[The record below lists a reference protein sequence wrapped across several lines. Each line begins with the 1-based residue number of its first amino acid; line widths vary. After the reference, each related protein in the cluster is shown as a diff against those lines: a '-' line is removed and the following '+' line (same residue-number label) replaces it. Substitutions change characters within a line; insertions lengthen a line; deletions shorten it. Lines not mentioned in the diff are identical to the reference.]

1 MNPDSSAADPG
12 AAPAHPTLR
21 VLYVEDDA
29 QDAELARHVLGSRAA
44 WLSLQVVTTLA
55 EARRL
60 LATLPA
66 SDYPDLILTDLQL
79 LDGSG
84 MDVLADVR
92 TAGWPIAV
100 VLITGH
106 GDDAA
111 AVAALRG
118 GADDYIVKE
127 GDYLRRLPKL
137 LETALHNFRKLLQRH
152 SQPLRVLCAE
162 RGSVSSHWLSQPA
175 HGGLAS
181 CLLQESVHSAQGVL
195 DRLVAA
201 LGRPQPPL
209 DMRPDVRPDVLLLD
223 VELPG
228 MSSLDLVRELRQ
240 QRHLDLPIV
249 LLTGPG
255 DEAAALHALKLGA
268 TDYLPR
274 REATPH
280 RLCAV
285 LESAHLRVQLERER
299 AALRE
304 SEERLRQMAESIR
317 DVFWLSDPKRN
328 CILYIN
334 PAFERMWGYPAE
346 AVYAD
351 PAIWLRSVYPDDRQR
366 VASVFTDTLRNSD
379 WELEFRAMRP
389 DNSLRHVLMR
399 GYAVRDA
406 AGQLLRRA
414 GIAQDITE
422 QKQQEER
429 IQHLAY
435 HDALTGLPNRMLVMD
450 RLARGLAVAQRQHRQ
465 LALLFMDL
473 DRFKTINDTLGHLSG
488 DSLLRQVAQ
497 RLQSSMREQDTV
509 ARLGGDEFLVLLEHV
524 ADVSDVAHVAN
535 KILSAL
541 ALPFQL
547 GKHELH
553 VTVSIGVSLYPRDA
567 QDTESLL
574 KYADTALYKA
584 KDAGRNTY
592 RFFSPEMDAHA
603 HAQLRLENELRRA
616 LDRGELLLHYQPQFD
631 LDSGRLC
638 GVEALLRWQHPQRGL
653 VMPAE
658 FIGLAEETGLMLPI
672 GVWVLERACA
682 QAQVWRRAG
691 HELRMAVNLSGQQLR
706 RPGLVAAVQQALD
719 ASGLPAAALELEM
732 SESSVMKEA
741 EQSNQ
746 LLYQLRELG
755 VQLSMDDFGTGY
767 SSLAQL
773 KRLPLQRLKIDSSFI
788 HRIDTDGDDEAIV
801 AAILAMAH
809 KMRLRV
815 LAEGVETD
823 AQCRLLMQLGCDE
836 VQGHAFGVSM
846 DAAAMGQLLAEH
858 AGLDQLGDWRAG
870 CSNWPVI

>member
-1 MNPDSSAADPG
+1 MNPDLSAADLGG
-12 AAPAHPTLR
+12 ASAHPMLR

-44 WLSLQVVTTLA
+44 WLGLQVVTTLA

-60 LATLPA
+60 LADLPA
-66 SDYPDLILTDLQL
+66 SDYPDLILSDLQL
-79 LDGSG
+79 PDGSG

-92 TAGWPIAV
+92 RAGWPIAV

-111 AVAALRG
+111 AIAALRG
-118 GADDYIVKE
+118 GADDYIVKD
-127 GDYLRRLPKL
+127 GDYLRRLPRL
-137 LETALHNFRKLLQRH
+137 LEAALHNFRKLLQRH
-152 SQPLRVLCAE
+152 NQPLRVLCAE
-162 RGSVSSHWLSQPA
+162 RDNAGSHWLSPPA
-175 HGGLAS
+175 HGGGLVS
-181 CLLQESVHSAQGVL
+181 CLLHESVHSAQAVL
-195 DRLVAA
+195 ERLAA
-201 LGRPQPPL
+201 VPGHHPALA
-209 DMRPDVRPDVLLLD
+209 RPDTRPDVLLLD

-228 MSSLDLVRELRQ
+228 MNSLDLVRELRQ

-249 LLTGPG
+249 LLTGHG
-255 DEAAALHALKLGA
+255 DEATALHALKLGA

-304 SEERLRQMAESIR
+304 SEERFRQMAESIR
-317 DVFWLSDPKRN
+317 DVFWLSDPNHN

-351 PAIWLRSVYPDDRQR
+351 PAIWLRSVHPDDRLR
-366 VASVFTDTLRNSD
+366 VASVFTDTMRNSD

-399 GYAVRDA
+399 GYAVRDT
-406 AGQLLRRA
+406 AGRLLRRA

-465 LALLFMDL
+465 LAMLFLDL

-488 DSLLRQVAQ
+488 DSLLRQVAR
-497 RLQSSMREQDTV
+497 RLLSSLREQDTV

-524 ADVSDVAHVAN
+524 TDIGDVAHVAN
-535 KILSAL
+535 KILAAL
-541 ALPFQL
+541 AQPFDL
-547 GKHELH
+547 GEHELH

-567 QDTESLL
+567 QDAESLL

-631 LDSGRLC
+631 LVSRRLC

-653 VMPAE
+653 VAPAE

-672 GVWVLERACA
+672 GAWVLERACA
-682 QAQVWRRAG
+682 QAQVWRQAG
-691 HELRMAVNLSGQQLR
+691 HALRMAVNLSGQQLR

-732 SESSVMKEA
+732 SESSIMKEA
-741 EQSNQ
+741 EQSSQ
-746 LLYQLRELG
+746 LLGQLRELG
-755 VQLSMDDFGTGY
+755 VQLVMDDFGTGY

-773 KRLPLQRLKIDSSFI
+773 KRLPLQRLKIDRSFI
-788 HRIDTDGDDEAIV
+788 HGLDADTDGDGEAVV
-801 AAILAMAH
+801 AAMLAMAH
-809 KMRLRV
+809 KLHLRV

-823 AQCRLLMQLGCDE
+823 TQRQRLLQLGCDE
-836 VQGHAFGVSM
+836 VQGHAFGAPM
-846 DAAAMGQLLAEH
+846 DAAAMGQLLAE
-858 AGLDQLGDWRAG
+858 RAG
-870 CSNWPVI
+870 PEQARARPG

>member
-12 AAPAHPTLR
+12 VAHPTLR

-55 EARRL
+55 EARGL
-60 LATLPA
+60 LAALPA
-66 SDYPDLILTDLQL
+66 SDYPDLILSDLQL
-79 LDGSG
+79 PDGSG

-92 TAGWPIAV
+92 AAGWPIAV
-100 VLITGH
+100 VLITGR

-127 GDYLRRLPKL
+127 GDYLRRLPRL

-162 RGSVSSHWLSQPA
+162 RGSSHWLNPPA
-175 HGGLAS
+175 HGGLTS
-181 CLLQESVHSAQGVL
+181 CLLHEVVHSAQAVL

-201 LGRPQPPL
+201 P
-209 DMRPDVRPDVLLLD
+209 DMPPDVLLLD
-223 VELPG
+223 VDLPG
-228 MSSLDLVRELRQ
+228 VNSLDLVRELRQ

-249 LLTGPG
+249 LLTGQG
-255 DEAAALHALKLGA
+255 DEATALHALKLGA

-304 SEERLRQMAESIR
+304 SEERFRQMAESIR
-317 DVFWLSDPKRN
+317 DVFWLSDPKHN

-334 PAFERMWGYPAE
+334 PAFERMWGYPAA

-351 PAIWLRSVYPDDRQR
+351 PAIWLRSVHPDDRPR
-366 VASVFTDTLRNSD
+366 VASVFTDTMRDSD

-406 AGQLLRRA
+406 AGRLLRRA

-465 LALLFMDL
+465 LAVLFMDL

-497 RLQSSMREQDTV
+497 RLQSSLREQDTV

-524 ADVSDVAHVAN
+524 TDSGDVAHVAN
-535 KILSAL
+535 KILAAL
-541 ALPFQL
+541 AQPFEL
-547 GKHELH
+547 GEHELH

-567 QDTESLL
+567 QDAESLL

-638 GVEALLRWQHPQRGL
+638 GVEALLRWMHPQRGL
-653 VMPAE
+653 LAPAE
-658 FIGLAEETGLMLPI
+658 FIDLAEETGLMLPI
-672 GVWVLERACA
+672 GAWVLDMACA
-682 QAQVWRRAG
+682 QAQVWRQAG
-691 HELRMAVNLSGQQLR
+691 HVLRMAVNLSGRQLR
-706 RPGLVAAVQQALD
+706 QPGLAAAVRQALD
-719 ASGLPAAALELEM
+719 HSGLPAAALELEM
-732 SESSVMKEA
+732 SESSLMKEA
-741 EQSNQ
+741 EQSSQ
-746 LLYQLRELG
+746 LLGQLRELG

-773 KRLPLQRLKIDSSFI
+773 KRLPLQRLKIDRSFI
-788 HRIDTDGDDEAIV
+788 RGIDRDSDDEAIV

-809 KMRLRV
+809 KMHLRV

-836 VQGHAFGVSM
+836 VQGHAFGAPM
-846 DAAAMGQLLAEH
+846 DAAAMGRLLAEH
-858 AGLDQLGDWRAG
+858 AGLDPSGDWRAG
-870 CSNWPVI
+870 SSNWPVI